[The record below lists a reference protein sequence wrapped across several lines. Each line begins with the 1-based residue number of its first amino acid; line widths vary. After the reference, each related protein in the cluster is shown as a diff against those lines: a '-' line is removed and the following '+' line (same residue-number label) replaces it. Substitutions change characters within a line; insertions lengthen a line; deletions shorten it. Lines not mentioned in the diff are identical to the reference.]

1 MRTIT
6 SLATSAIVATLL
18 AAPLA
23 TSAFAQGAT
32 WNKRTFLT
40 FSGPV
45 QMPGVTLPAGTYVL
59 LVANPDSPSVLK
71 VLDAK
76 ERHVL
81 SQFYYV
87 PTPDRTIQEA
97 NKANGKPVVTFHEAA
112 KGMAPA
118 IRLFYYPTDLSG
130 KEFLYPKEQAEQIA
144 AASHHAILA
153 TASNAAEGGVPRI
166 ITVEPAVTAAAPA
179 LAPLDAGPIASPD
192 TSAESRPVATSGDDS
207 PQAVGTTGHEE
218 TATTPAP

>member
-6 SLATSAIVATLL
+6 LLATSAIVATLL
-18 AAPLA
+18 AAALA

-59 LVANPDSPSVLK
+59 RIANPASPSILT

-81 SQFYYV
+81 GQFFYV
-87 PTPDRTIQEA
+87 PTRDRTIQEV
-97 NKANGKPVVTFHEAA
+97 NKADGKPVVTFHEAA

-118 IRLFYYPTDLSG
+118 IRVFYYPTDLAG
-130 KEFLYPKEQAEQIA
+130 NEFLYPKAQAEQIA

-166 ITVEPAVTAAAPA
+166 ITVEPAPAQPAVT
-179 LAPLDAGPIASPD
+179 SPD

-207 PQAVGTTGHEE
+207 PQAVGTTGQEE